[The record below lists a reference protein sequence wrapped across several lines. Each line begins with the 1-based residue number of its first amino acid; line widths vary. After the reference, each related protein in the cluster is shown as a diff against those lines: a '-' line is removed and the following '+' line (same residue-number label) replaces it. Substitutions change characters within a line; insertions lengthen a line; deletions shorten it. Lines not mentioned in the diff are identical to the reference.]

1 MFIVNPLQGARDDDE
16 GFFANLFSTHPPL
29 PRRIERLRAMLG
41 EAGGEAPPA
50 GAAAAQ
56 TPRG

>member
-1 MFIVNPLQGARDDDE
+1 LQGARADDE

-29 PRRIERLRAMLG
+29 GRRIERLRALLN

-50 GAAAAQ
+50 AAATTA
-56 TPRG
+56 PRG